1 MAFKFV
7 GVRELHNRTSEIVR
21 LVEGGKH
28 EVIITVRGKPK
39 ALLKRLTE
47 EELED
52 YILTHHPEFQR
63 LLEEAYQE
71 AQKGQ
76 LVPLEELVART
87 EEELA
92 VSRSADTKG

>member
-7 GVRELHNRTSEIVR
+7 SVRELHNRTSEIVR
-21 LVEGGKH
+21 LVESGKH

-52 YILTHHPEFQR
+52 YILTHHPEFQK
-63 LLEEAYQE
+63 LLEEACQE

-76 LVPLEELVART
+76 LVPLEELTART